1 MKDSLPLNSVG
12 FDSGS
17 HLHGGSEEAMPN
29 VETICARPPSSA
41 GEQMAPLLGNDSQV
55 IPPSRNPLWKRS
67 LDLTCILLTFPVWLP
82 LMIMAVLMIKAVSR
96 GPVFFRQQRVGL
108 GGTHFMILKFR
119 SMQENAETRIH
130 EGHLQQ
136 LMQADR
142 PMTKLDA
149 SGDSRLIPGGRLF
162 RATGL
167 DELPQ
172 LFNVIRGEMSLVGP
186 RPCTPN
192 ELQRYQA
199 RHKERFQFPPGLTGY
214 WQVNGKNKTTFS
226 EMIEMDLHYGRR
238 MSVGLDLVIMLRTL
252 PAIMEQV
259 RDSQIRRRSARKK
272 AFRGQIPAVE
282 TSKRAI
288 N

>member
-1 MKDSLPLNSVG
+1 MKDSLSLNPVG
-12 FDSGS
+12 FDSEP
-17 HLHGGSEEAMPN
+17 HLHGGSDEAMPN
-29 VETICARPPSSA
+29 VETSCARQPSA

-55 IPPSRNPLWKRS
+55 TARRRNPLWKRS

-82 LMIMAVLMIKAVSR
+82 LMIMAVLMIKVVSR

-119 SMQENAETRIH
+119 SMQENAETRTH

-238 MSVGLDLVIMLRTL
+238 MSVRLDLVIMLRTL

-259 RDSQIRRRSARKK
+259 RDSQVRRRSARKK
-272 AFRGQIPAVE
+272 AFREEIPAVE
-282 TSKRAI
+282 TSKKAI